1 MRQPG
6 SPPSRLRRPLYLE
19 FVRLF
24 LAVVFVAT
32 AVGKLLD
39 NRGFAEVL
47 ATFELL
53 PTAILLPFALA
64 ISLTELA
71 LALWLFSRRQMRQ
84 AAIAAFAFNL
94 GYVAWLAVALA
105 RGLEIPNCGCF
116 GVFWARPLTPYMLL
130 EDSVLILASVVL
142 ILALPKDRNEQT

>member
-71 LALWLFSRRQMRQ
+71 LALWLFSGRQMRQ